1 VDLSEEALGQLEAE
15 LEMVMAMSVRLGVPA
30 EIKETSASTPM
41 MTWQEC
47 RGPTIRHRSQNRMS
61 TMITEIKITDELK
74 ATAIRK

>member
-1 VDLSEEALGQLEAE
+1 
-15 LEMVMAMSVRLGVPA
+15 MVMAMSVRLGVPA